1 MIKKFRKFFTLSVKI
16 TAPFLIAALVLG
28 LLAPNINP
36 YHFWIAAFMGLA
48 YPVTWVLCLVWTIL
62 LIRNRK
68 WFFLLLIFVI
78 AGTPMMLRHFTLP
91 LKNADISNTEYR
103 IASYNVH
110 GFAGMGEGRSSYE
123 RQKLIHDF
131 VNGLN
136 PDVVCMQEYPMKS
149 RKHALYIDHL
159 NYGLNLSY
167 KHLSEFDPDFKGTT
181 YTFMTASKFPV
192 IQQGTIF
199 TMESDICGIFSDI
212 QFPEGVIRVYNIH
225 LQSVKLLNEKKILR
239 PHRNFKAVRFITTY
253 LKRTFNKLRT
263 AYPAR
268 AYQAGMVAESIRTC
282 PYPVIIAGDF
292 NDTPASYSYHLL
304 SKGLR
309 DAAINRGLGFHKT
322 YAESLYPIRIDHV
335 LVDTRLIPGGYKR
348 FKIYLSDHF
357 PVETGFSFKQ
367 SR

>member
-1 MIKKFRKFFTLSVKI
+1 MIKKIRNIFIVLVKI
-16 TAPFLIAALVLG
+16 SAPVLIVALVLG
-28 LLAPNINP
+28 LISPHVNP
-36 YHFWIAAFMGLA
+36 YHFLIAAFFGLA
-48 YPVTWVLCLVWTIL
+48 YPVIWILCLIWTLL
-62 LIRNRK
+62 LIGNRK
-68 WFFLLLIFVI
+68 WFLLLLIFVI

-91 LKNADISNTEYR
+91 LKNSEKGQDEYR

-110 GFAGMGEGRSSYE
+110 GFAGLGAGKSSYE
-123 RQKLIHDF
+123 RQKLVHDF

-181 YTFMTASKFPV
+181 YTFMTASKYPV
-192 IQQGTIF
+192 IQQGTVF

-212 QFPEGVIRVYNIH
+212 QFPEGIIRVYNIH
-225 LQSVKLLNEKKILR
+225 LQSVKLLNEKKLLR
-239 PHRNFKAVRFITTY
+239 PQRNLGAIKFLTTY
-253 LKRTFNKLRT
+253 LKRTFSKLKT
-263 AYPAR
+263 AFPAR
-268 AYQAGMVAESIRTC
+268 AYQASMIAESIRTC

-304 SKGLR
+304 SIGLQ
-309 DAAINRGLGFHKT
+309 DGAVNRGLGFHKT
-322 YAESLYPIRIDHV
+322 YVESLYPIRIDHV
-335 LVDTRLIPGGYKR
+335 MLDNSLNPGGYKR

-357 PVETGFSFKQ
+357 PIEAGFSFKQ